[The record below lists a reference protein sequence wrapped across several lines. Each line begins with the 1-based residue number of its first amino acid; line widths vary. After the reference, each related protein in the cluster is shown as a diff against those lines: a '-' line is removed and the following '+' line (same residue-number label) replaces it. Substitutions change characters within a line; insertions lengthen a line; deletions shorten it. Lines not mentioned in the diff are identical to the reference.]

1 MNYENIRKT
10 MTEKTQNMEMTKE
23 NIEKII
29 AFENETYKKI
39 GDGACVYEINEEKQT
54 IKLINGPNNIDW
66 GVVEEVYPISFR
78 SYIENL
84 CKCITADIDDEMLKE
99 VMRDFVKIELT
110 YNDSNTEEQKE
121 VDKMD
126 YTIHQIGNVLKILES
141 CNLLSHDDNNREEIK
156 EIQKA
161 CEKIL
166 ERYNGNRFGLE
177 DLKDYFD
184 EETYEKVEEALEG
197 GEETTFEL
205 EYGQGDGI
213 WHNVIYIITNYEE
226 PKTVTINEDYDKYN
240 PVEMVLEGETRFE
253 ILLDPMRC
261 ITCVEDHGGIG
272 SYFDKFKPNDDDIE
286 TLNKED
292 LANKLLNKINI
303 ERMEK
308 KGWIGPDKSL
318 EEISGHFND
327 VFLETIWED
336 DIRPFWDAIL
346 DETAKKYMESLS
358 VEKKEETREEI
369 IDKIIESCEEDT
381 DYNRVETVCE
391 WLVDNSKYIRQHFLL
406 VGDIQQFV
414 DEKIKR
420 TYLGG
425 AFLYSETEAEDT
437 IIDLKTWAYYEKIG
451 QGDGFSKEELEEL
464 YEKL

>member
-1 MNYENIRKT
+1 
-10 MTEKTQNMEMTKE
+10 
-23 NIEKII
+23 
-29 AFENETYKKI
+29 
-39 GDGACVYEINEEKQT
+39 
-54 IKLINGPNNIDW
+54 
-66 GVVEEVYPISFR
+66 
-78 SYIENL
+78 
-84 CKCITADIDDEMLKE
+84 
-99 VMRDFVKIELT
+99 
-110 YNDSNTEEQKE
+110 
-121 VDKMD
+121 MD
-126 YTIHQIGNVLKILES
+126 NYTIHQIGNVLKILEN
-141 CNLLSHDDNNREEIK
+141 CNLLSSDDKNREEIK

-184 EETYEKVEEALEG
+184 EETYKKVEEALEG
-197 GEETTFEL
+197 GEETAFEL
-205 EYGQGDGI
+205 EYGQADGI

-272 SYFDKFKPNDDDIE
+272 SYFDKFKPNDSEIE

-303 ERMEK
+303 ERMEE

-318 EEISGHFND
+318 EDISGHFND

-346 DETAKKYMESLS
+346 NETAKKYMESLQA
-358 VEKKEETREEI
+358 KKEEETREEI

-381 DYNRVETVCE
+381 DYNKVETVCE